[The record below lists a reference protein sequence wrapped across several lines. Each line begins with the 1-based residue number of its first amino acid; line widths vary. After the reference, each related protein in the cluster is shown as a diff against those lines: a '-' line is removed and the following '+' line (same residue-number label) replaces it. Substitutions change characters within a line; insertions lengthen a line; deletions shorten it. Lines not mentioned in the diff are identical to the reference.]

1 MAPPQLT
8 LPVFGLNLVAFPGM
22 DLPLHIFEERYRHL
36 VRHLLA
42 IPDPSERVFAVV
54 AIREGYEVGTHESR
68 SMYRTGCMV
77 QLTDAEE
84 YDDGRFDIMT
94 VGRQRVRVVDTAVD
108 TRTGG
113 DLLTATVEVLPGEA
127 GDPTPESTESAARA
141 LVRFDEYRS
150 MVSGLRGDDVMTGV
164 LPRDPEMLS
173 FVLASTVSL
182 TLRERQ
188 SLLESPTAHARLQL
202 LRRLMGSEIRAM
214 RALPSLPATEVA
226 RTGWNPN

>member
-1 MAPPQLT
+1 MATPQSPF
-8 LPVFGLNLVAFPGM
+8 PVFGLNLVAFPGM
-22 DLPLHIFEERYRHL
+22 DLPLHIFEERYRRL
-36 VRHLLA
+36 VRHLLEV
-42 IPDPSERVFAVV
+42 PDPAERLFVVV
-54 AIREGYEVGTHESR
+54 AIREGYEVGSHENR
-68 SMYRTGCMV
+68 SMYRTGCLV
-77 QLTDAEE
+77 QLVEAEE

-94 VGRQRVRVVDTAVD
+94 VGRQRVRVVDTD
-108 TRTGG
+108 TDG
-113 DLLTATVEVLPGEA
+113 DLLTATVDLLPSEV

-141 LVRFDEYRS
+141 LVRFDQYRA
-150 MVSGLRGDDVMTGV
+150 MVSDLRGDDVMTGV

-188 SLLESPTAHARLQL
+188 TLLESPTAQARLQL

>member
-1 MAPPQLT
+1 MVSPQLV
-8 LPVFGLNLVAFPGM
+8 LPIFPLNLVAFPGM
-22 DLPLHIFEERYRHL
+22 DLPLHIFEERYRGL

-42 IPDPSERVFAVV
+42 IPDPAERLFAVV
-54 AIREGYEVGTHESR
+54 AIREGYEVGNHESR

-84 YDDGRFDIMT
+84 YDDGRFDIMA
-94 VGRQRVRVVDTAVD
+94 VGRQRVRVLETDGA
-108 TRTGG
+108 GEF
-113 DLLTATVEVLPGEA
+113 LTATVEVLPSEA
-127 GDPTPESTESAARA
+127 GAPSPESTESAARA
-141 LVRFDEYRS
+141 LVRFDAYRS
-150 MVSGLRGDDVMTGV
+150 TVSGLRGDDVMTGM

-188 SLLESPTAHARLQL
+188 SLLETPTALARLRL
-202 LRRLMGSEIRAM
+202 LRQMMGAELRAM

>member
-22 DLPLHIFEERYRHL
+22 DLPLHIFEERYRDL
-36 VRHLLA
+36 VRHLLTL
-42 IPDPSERVFAVV
+42 PDPAERVFAVV
-54 AIREGYEVGTHESR
+54 AIREGYEVGTHEAR
-68 SMYRTGCMV
+68 SMYRTGCMA
-77 QLTDAEE
+77 QLTEVEE

-94 VGRQRVRVVDTAVD
+94 VGRQRVRVLDTDPAGTD
-108 TRTGG
+108 GF
-113 DLLTATVEVLPGEA
+113 LTATVEVLPTEA

-150 MVSGLRGDDVMTGV
+150 MVSGMRGDDVMTGV

-188 SLLESPTAHARLQL
+188 SLLESPTAQSRLQL

>member
-8 LPVFGLNLVAFPGM
+8 LPIFGLNLVAFPGM

-42 IPDPSERVFAVV
+42 IPDPAERLFAVV
-54 AIREGYEVGTHESR
+54 AIREGYEVGTHENK

-77 QLTDAEE
+77 QLTEAEE

-94 VGRQRVRVVDTAVD
+94 VGRQRVRVMDTD
-108 TRTGG
+108 GLG
-113 DLLTATVEVLPGEA
+113 DFLTARVEVLATEA
-127 GDPTPESTESAARA
+127 GAPTPESTESAARA
-141 LVRFDEYRS
+141 LVRFDEYRA
-150 MVSGLRGDDVMTGV
+150 MVSGLRGDDVMTGM

-173 FVLASTVSL
+173 FVLGATVSL

-188 SLLESPTAHARLQL
+188 TLLESPTAHARLQL

>member
-1 MAPPQLT
+1 MAPPQRS

-22 DLPLHIFEERYRHL
+22 ELPLHIFEERYRLL

-42 IPDPSERVFAVV
+42 LPDPADRLFAVV
-54 AIREGYEVGTHESR
+54 AIREGYEVGTHENR

-77 QLTDAEE
+77 QLTEVEE
-84 YDDGRFDIMT
+84 YDDGRFDIVT
-94 VGRQRVRVVDTAVD
+94 VGRDRVRVLDTDA
-108 TRTGG
+108 GG
-113 DLLTATVEVLPGEA
+113 DFLTATVEVLPSEA
-127 GDPTPESTESAARA
+127 GAPTPESTESAARA
-141 LVRFDEYRS
+141 LVRFDEYRTR
-150 MVSGLRGDDVMTGV
+150 VSGLRGDEVMSGV

-173 FVLASTVSL
+173 FALSATVSL

-188 SLLESPTAHARLQL
+188 SLLEAPTAHARLQL
-202 LRRLMGSEIRAM
+202 LRRMMGAEIRAM